1 MIFWKRLIVLL
12 IGLISF
18 TVSSQIFCY
27 CDVIESDSGVK
38 VVYSNNPVYIS
49 KDFQQKMLCDIE
61 TNKPIKFKNAVDC
74 ISHLGIYGWK
84 VVGTTH
90 NGNITKYTLQNQLSS
105 PYQIEGRLER
115 DMRILEEY
123 EKQLKK

>member
-1 MIFWKRLIVLL
+1 MAFGKRLIVLL
-12 IGLISF
+12 VGLISF

-27 CDVIESDSGVK
+27 CDVIESNKNVK
-38 VVYSNNPVYIS
+38 VVFSNDPVYIS
-49 KDFQQKMLCDIE
+49 EEFQQQMLRDIE
-61 TNKPIKFKNAVDC
+61 TNEPIKFKSAVDC

-105 PYQIEGRLER
+105 PYQIKGRLER

-123 EKQLKK
+123 EKKRKK